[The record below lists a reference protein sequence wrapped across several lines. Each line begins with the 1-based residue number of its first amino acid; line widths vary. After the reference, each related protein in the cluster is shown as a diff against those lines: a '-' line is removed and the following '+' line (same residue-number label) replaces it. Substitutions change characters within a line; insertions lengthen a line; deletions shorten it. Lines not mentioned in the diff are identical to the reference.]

1 MKNGNSANIFIV
13 EDEPFFANLINFDLE
28 ANYFEGIKVFFSGEE
43 CLKHL
48 DLKPKVV
55 ILDQQLP
62 GMTGLE
68 VLKQIKAYDPKI
80 HVIFLSGQGSAQLAI
95 GAFKQGALDFIMK
108 GENAFQDVRELLVK
122 ILKPG
127 NNGKSKTTG
136 NSTRKAS
143 VKSTRKSVN
152 KLAEGK

>member
-127 NNGKSKTTG
+127 TNGKSKTTG